1 MGNCFSSFI
10 KLSNNSGSAVV
21 LIQQNLLLEKV
32 TFTSLNKLDSFLKRL
47 TGNASNTSF
56 AIIKPLIFL
65 SGNVSSQII

>member
-1 MGNCFSSFI
+1 MWVIVFRVLLNY
-10 KLSNNSGSAVV
+10 LLTLDQHVV

-56 AIIKPLIFL
+56 AIIKP
-65 SGNVSSQII
+65 